1 MFCTNCGQPTDTIGR
16 DGQDQYSRPYVHA
29 QMNAGGTIEKKN
41 EFIALILAIFIPGA
55 GHIYLGRVARGIGIL
70 ITYLA
75 LNIVTSGHSFYSHK
89 WDHERPIVPIEP
101 I

>member
-1 MFCTNCGQPTDTIGR
+1 MYCKKCGASISDSSMFCTNCGQPTDTIGR

-70 ITYLA
+70 ITYL
-75 LNIVTSGHSFYSHK
+75 
-89 WDHERPIVPIEP
+89 P
-101 I
+101 